1 MSSHESALAAQG
13 VTLGYDQHQVF
24 RGLDLRIERG
34 SVTTLI
40 GANGCGKSTLLKAFG
55 RLLAPSAG
63 QIRLDGTPIRD
74 LSARAVARR
83 LAILPQRPLTPA
95 ATTVRDL
102 VMRGRHPHQS
112 LLRPWTRQDAAKVD
126 EAIAATGM
134 TELAD
139 RDVGALSGGQLQRAW
154 IALVLA
160 QDAGI
165 ILLDEPTTFLD
176 LAHQLEVLRLVRT
189 INARQGSTIVMVLH
203 DLSLAARY
211 SDRLVVVHEGRV
223 LADGDPWRVITP
235 EVLGTAFG
243 LDALVIADPASG
255 RPLVVPLDP
264 AEPGITFGEQ
274 NRSDETS
281 STVDGLTG
289 GALSGGGQGNGASA
303 GGARAVHHQDRV
315 HVTFRLG

>member
-1 MSSHESALAAQG
+1 MSSKESALSAQG
-13 VTLGYDQHQVF
+13 VTLGYDHHEVF
-24 RGLDLRIERG
+24 RDLDLSIVRG

-55 RLLAPSAG
+55 RLLTPSAG
-63 QIRLDGTPIRD
+63 EIRLGDTPVRT

-102 VMRGRHPHQS
+102 VMRGRHPHQT
-112 LLRPWTRQDAAKVD
+112 LLRPWTREDAAKVD
-126 EAIAATGM
+126 ESIAATGM

-139 RDVGALSGGQLQRAW
+139 RDVSSLSGGQLQRAW

-160 QDAGI
+160 QNAET

-176 LAHQLEVLRLVRT
+176 LSHQLEVLRLVRT

-211 SDRLVVVHEGRV
+211 SDRLVVLHEGRV
-223 LADGDPWRVITP
+223 LADGNPWQVITP
-235 EVLGTAFG
+235 QVLSVAFG
-243 LDALVIADPASG
+243 LEALVIADPASG

-264 AEPGITFGEQ
+264 I
-274 NRSDETS
+274 
-281 STVDGLTG
+281 STTDPDLESV
-289 GALSGGGQGNGASA
+289 GAGVVQ
-303 GGARAVHHQDRV
+303 REDAVQSV
-315 HVTFRLG
+315 G

>member
-1 MSSHESALAAQG
+1 MSSNESALSAQG
-13 VTLGYDQHQVF
+13 VTLGYDHHEVF
-24 RGLDLRIERG
+24 RDLDLSIVRG

-55 RLLAPSAG
+55 RLLTPSAG
-63 QIRLDGTPIRD
+63 EIRLGDTPVRT

-102 VMRGRHPHQS
+102 VMRGRHPHQT
-112 LLRPWTRQDAAKVD
+112 LLRPWTREDAAKVD
-126 EAIAATGM
+126 ESIAATGM

-139 RDVGALSGGQLQRAW
+139 RDVGSLSGGQLQRAW

-160 QDAGI
+160 QNAET

-176 LAHQLEVLRLVRT
+176 LSHQLEVLRLVRT

-211 SDRLVVVHEGRV
+211 SDRLVVLHEGRV
-223 LADGDPWRVITP
+223 LADGNPWQVITP
-235 EVLGTAFG
+235 QVLSVAFG
-243 LDALVIADPASG
+243 LEALVIADPASG

-264 AEPGITFGEQ
+264 I
-274 NRSDETS
+274 
-281 STVDGLTG
+281 STTDPDLESV
-289 GALSGGGQGNGASA
+289 GAGVVQ
-303 GGARAVHHQDRV
+303 REDAVQSV
-315 HVTFRLG
+315 G

>member
-1 MSSHESALAAQG
+1 MSSHEPALSAQG
-13 VTLGYDQHQVF
+13 VTLGYDHHEVF
-24 RGLDLRIERG
+24 RGLSLSIDQG

-55 RLLAPSAG
+55 RLLTPSAG
-63 QIRLDGTPIRD
+63 VIRLGATPVRE

-83 LAILPQRPLTPA
+83 LAILPQRPLPPA

-102 VMRGRHPHQS
+102 VMRGRHPHQT
-112 LLRPWTRQDAAKVD
+112 LLRPWTREDAAKVD

-139 RDVGALSGGQLQRAW
+139 RDVSSLSGGQLQRAW

-160 QDAGI
+160 QDAAT

-176 LAHQLEVLRLVRT
+176 LSHQLDVLRLVRT

-211 SDRLVVVHEGRV
+211 SDRLVVLHEGRV
-223 LADGDPWRVITP
+223 LADGDPWQVITP
-235 EVLGTAFG
+235 EVLSTAFG
-243 LDALVIADPASG
+243 LEALVIADPASG
-255 RPLVVPLDP
+255 RPLVVPL
-264 AEPGITFGEQ
+264 EPSQPSETDATRGFG
-274 NRSDETS
+274 
-281 STVDGLTG
+281 VDDQVRP
-289 GALSGGGQGNGASA
+289 LSAHVRAVQRENGA
-303 GGARAVHHQDRV
+303 QRV
-315 HVTFRLG
+315 S

>member
-1 MSSHESALAAQG
+1 MSSNESALSAQG
-13 VTLGYDQHQVF
+13 VTLGYDHHEVF
-24 RGLDLRIERG
+24 RDLDLSIVRG

-55 RLLAPSAG
+55 RLLTPSAG
-63 QIRLDGTPIRD
+63 EIRLGDTPVRT

-102 VMRGRHPHQS
+102 VMRGRHPHQT
-112 LLRPWTRQDAAKVD
+112 LLRPWTREDAAKVD
-126 EAIAATGM
+126 ESIAATGM

-139 RDVGALSGGQLQRAW
+139 RDVSSLSGGQLQRAW

-160 QDAGI
+160 QNAET

-176 LAHQLEVLRLVRT
+176 LSHQLEVLRLVRT

-211 SDRLVVVHEGRV
+211 SDRLVVLHEGRV
-223 LADGDPWRVITP
+223 LADGNPWQVITP
-235 EVLGTAFG
+235 QVLSVAFG
-243 LDALVIADPASG
+243 LEALVIADPASG

-264 AEPGITFGEQ
+264 I
-274 NRSDETS
+274 
-281 STVDGLTG
+281 STTDPDLESV
-289 GALSGGGQGNGASA
+289 GAGVVQ
-303 GGARAVHHQDRV
+303 REDAVQSV
-315 HVTFRLG
+315 G

>member
-1 MSSHESALAAQG
+1 VTTSTLAAER
-13 VTLGYDQHQVF
+13 VTLGYDSHLVF
-24 RGLDLRIERG
+24 TDLNVSIAEG

-55 RLLAPSAG
+55 RLLPPSAG
-63 QIRLDGTPIRD
+63 AVRLCGEPIRE
-74 LSARAVARR
+74 LSARAVARQ

-112 LLRPWTRQDAAKVD
+112 LLRPWSREDAALVD
-126 EAIAATGM
+126 QAIEATGM

-139 RDVGALSGGQLQRAW
+139 RDVNELSGGQLQRAW

-160 QDAGI
+160 QNTPV

-176 LAHQLEVLRLVRT
+176 LSHQLEVLRLVRA

-211 SDRLVVVHEGRV
+211 SDRLIVLHQGRV
-223 LADGDPWRVITP
+223 FADGEPWEVITP
-235 EVLGTAFG
+235 EVLATAFG
-243 LDALVIADPASG
+243 LEALVIPDPASG
-255 RPLVVPLDP
+255 RPLVVPLEP
-264 AEPGITFGEQ
+264 AESSERPSAV
-274 NRSDETS
+274 RSQTQ
-281 STVDGLTG
+281 V
-289 GALSGGGQGNGASA
+289 QQAS
-303 GGARAVHHQDRV
+303 
-315 HVTFRLG
+315 

>member
-1 MSSHESALAAQG
+1 MSSNESALSAQG
-13 VTLGYDQHQVF
+13 VTLGYDHHEVF
-24 RGLDLRIERG
+24 RDLDLSIVRG

-55 RLLAPSAG
+55 RLLTPSAG
-63 QIRLDGTPIRD
+63 EIRLGDTPVRT

-102 VMRGRHPHQS
+102 VMRGRHPHQT
-112 LLRPWTRQDAAKVD
+112 LLRPWTREDAAKVD
-126 EAIAATGM
+126 ESIAATGM

-139 RDVGALSGGQLQRAW
+139 RDVSSLSGGQLQRAW

-160 QDAGI
+160 QNAET

-176 LAHQLEVLRLVRT
+176 LSHQLEVLRLVRA

-211 SDRLVVVHEGRV
+211 SDRLVVLHEGRV
-223 LADGDPWRVITP
+223 LADGNPWQVITP
-235 EVLGTAFG
+235 QVLSVAFG
-243 LDALVIADPASG
+243 LEALVIADPASG

-264 AEPGITFGEQ
+264 ISDADTDLESVGAEVVQRE
-274 NRSDETS
+274 D
-281 STVDGLTG
+281 
-289 GALSGGGQGNGASA
+289 
-303 GGARAVHHQDRV
+303 AVQRV
-315 HVTFRLG
+315 G

>member
-1 MSSHESALAAQG
+1 MSSNESALSAQG
-13 VTLGYDQHQVF
+13 VTLGYDHHEVF
-24 RGLDLRIERG
+24 RDLDLSIVRG

-55 RLLAPSAG
+55 RLLTPSAG
-63 QIRLDGTPIRD
+63 EIRLGDTPVRT

-95 ATTVRDL
+95 ATTVRGL
-102 VMRGRHPHQS
+102 VMRGRHPHQT
-112 LLRPWTRQDAAKVD
+112 LLRPWTREDAAKVD
-126 EAIAATGM
+126 ESIAATGM

-139 RDVGALSGGQLQRAW
+139 RDVGSLSGGQLQRAW

-160 QDAGI
+160 QNAET

-176 LAHQLEVLRLVRT
+176 LSHQLEVLRLVRT

-211 SDRLVVVHEGRV
+211 SDRLVVLHEGRV
-223 LADGDPWRVITP
+223 LADGNPWQVITP
-235 EVLGTAFG
+235 QVLSVAFG
-243 LDALVIADPASG
+243 LEALVIADPASG

-264 AEPGITFGEQ
+264 I
-274 NRSDETS
+274 
-281 STVDGLTG
+281 STTDPDLESV
-289 GALSGGGQGNGASA
+289 GAGVVQ
-303 GGARAVHHQDRV
+303 REDAVQRV
-315 HVTFRLG
+315 G